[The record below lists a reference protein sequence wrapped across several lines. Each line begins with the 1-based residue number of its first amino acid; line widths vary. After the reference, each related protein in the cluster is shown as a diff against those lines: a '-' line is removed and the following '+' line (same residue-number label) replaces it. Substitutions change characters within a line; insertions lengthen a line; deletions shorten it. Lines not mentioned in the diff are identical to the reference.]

1 MTVDIDDQE
10 IPTSTQLIIKCLKD
24 ELNDKFSLTENHVI
38 KIFIYEK
45 KPKLTFEEAQERN
58 KESIKKSLLK
68 YKENNLDMIRERAR
82 AYYYKN
88 KEELSKKNREYYQQ
102 HKEKYR
108 AKWKEYYEKNKEQIL
123 AKNRAREKLLK
134 NKEKDIQ

>member
-1 MTVDIDDQE
+1 MTLDIDDQE

-45 KPKLTFEEAQERN
+45 KPKLTPEEALERT
-58 KESIKKSLLK
+58 KESMKKSLIK
-68 YKENNLDMIRERAR
+68 YKENNLDKVRERAR

-88 KEELSKKNREYYQQ
+88 KDELSKKNREYYLQ

-108 AKWKEYYEKNKEQIL
+108 AKWKEYYEKKQGTNTGKE
-123 AKNRAREKLLK
+123 
-134 NKEKDIQ
+134 

>member
-1 MTVDIDDQE
+1 MTLDIDEQE

-45 KPKLTFEEAQERN
+45 KPKLTLEEAQERI
-58 KESIKKSLLK
+58 KESMRKSNIK
-68 YKENNLDMIRERAR
+68 YKENNLDKVRERAR

-88 KEELSKKNREYYQQ
+88 KDELSKKNREYYQQ
-102 HKEKYR
+102 HKDKYR
-108 AKWKEYYEKNKEQIL
+108 EKWKEYYEKNKEQIL
-123 AKNRAREKLLK
+123 AKNRARERLLK
-134 NKEKDIQ
+134 NKEKDLQ